1 MDSSLLYGYMFG
13 GGTLMAAV
21 AAMAINFLSIEGSG
35 KYIILGTFFAFAWI
49 IHFGFLTWLQAEA
62 CSGVKSFRAI
72 GLGSLLGS
80 IFTAGCLAIPLH
92 MDWARLAFS
101 DTIFTHYAKLTPE
114 VTAFASK
121 FVSAMRQQGGGLE
134 DEIPAEAPR
143 TPTAPPA
150 ETLRKPTAPLAEA
163 QQPRDILALQKLLN
177 EKEYD
182 KQTAKETIFAAPVW
196 AFLAGA
202 CGIGFGNLVSGSQC
216 S

>member
-1 MDSSLLYGYMFG
+1 MFG

-35 KYIILGTFFAFAWI
+35 KYIILGTFFAFAWM
-49 IHFGFLTWLQAEA
+49 IHFGFLTWLQSEA

-72 GLGSLLGS
+72 GIGALLGS
-80 IFTAGCLAIPLH
+80 IFAAGCLAIPLH

-101 DTIFTHYAKLTPE
+101 DTIFTHYAKITPE
-114 VTAFASK
+114 VTEFASK
-121 FVSAMRQQGGGLE
+121 FVSVMRQQGGANE
-134 DEIPAEAPR
+134 DIPEQPIALPAEAPR
-143 TPTAPPA
+143 IPTAPPA
-150 ETLRKPTAPLAEA
+150 LEQSRS
-163 QQPRDILALQKLLN
+163 RDILALQKLLN

-182 KQTAKETIFAAPVW
+182 KQTIKETIFAAPIW

>member
-1 MDSSLLYGYMFG
+1 MFG

-35 KYIILGTFFAFAWI
+35 KYIILGTFFVFAWI

-92 MDWARLAFS
+92 MDWARLAYS

-121 FVSAMRQQGGGLE
+121 FVSAMRQQGGAINDGL
-134 DEIPAEAPR
+134 ATEAPIK
-143 TPTAPPA
+143 PTAPPA
-150 ETLRKPTAPLAEA
+150 ET

-182 KQTAKETIFAAPVW
+182 KQTAKETIFAAPIW

>member
-1 MDSSLLYGYMFG
+1 
-13 GGTLMAAV
+13 MAAV

-35 KYIILGTFFAFAWI
+35 KYIILGTFFAFAWA

-92 MDWARLAFS
+92 MDWARLAYS

-114 VTAFASK
+114 VTEFASK
-121 FVSAMRQQGGGLE
+121 FVSIMRQQGGGL
-134 DEIPAEAPR
+134 DDKVEIPAGSPR

-150 ETLRKPTAPLAEA
+150 EL

-182 KQTAKETIFAAPVW
+182 KQTIKETTFAAPIW

>member
-1 MDSSLLYGYMFG
+1 MFG

-62 CSGVKSFRAI
+62 CSGVKSFRSI

-121 FVSAMRQQGGGLE
+121 FVSAMRQQGGGLGD
-134 DEIPAEAPR
+134 DEVLRKPTAPPVLELPVETLR

-150 ETLRKPTAPLAEA
+150 LE

-182 KQTAKETIFAAPVW
+182 KQTVKETIFAAPVW

>member
-62 CSGVKSFRAI
+62 CSGVKSFRSI

-121 FVSAMRQQGGGLE
+121 FVSAMRQQGGGLGD
-134 DEIPAEAPR
+134 DEVLRKPP
-143 TPTAPPA
+143 APPA
-150 ETLRKPTAPLAEA
+150 LE

-182 KQTAKETIFAAPVW
+182 KQTVKETIFAAPVW

>member
-1 MDSSLLYGYMFG
+1 
-13 GGTLMAAV
+13 MAAV
-21 AAMAINFLSIEGSG
+21 TILAINFLSMEGNG
-35 KYIILGTFFAFAWI
+35 KYIILGIFFAFAWI
-49 IHFGFLTWLQAEA
+49 IHFGFLTWLQSEA

-80 IFTAGCLAIPLH
+80 LFVAGCLAIPLH
-92 MDWARLAFS
+92 VDWARLAYS
-101 DTIFTHYAKLTPE
+101 DTIFTHYAKITPE

-121 FVSAMRQQGGGLE
+121 FVAAMRQQGGAIDDGV
-134 DEIPAEAPR
+134 EILAEAPIK
-143 TPTAPPA
+143 PTAPPA
-150 ETLRKPTAPLAEA
+150 EIQSPSGPGS
-163 QQPRDILALQKLLN
+163 RDILALQKLLN

-182 KQTAKETIFAAPVW
+182 KQTVKETIFAAPIW